1 MSHNLLLARV
11 YLREDDKLEG
21 KLAYRR
27 VLELLKEW
35 GVEGAT
41 VLKSVMGYGTTKSF
55 HYEGL
60 EVLSYGLPVVVE
72 FIDEEPKVMTAVERL
87 ISKFGNL
94 FITLEEVQV
103 CPYS

>member
-21 KLAYRR
+21 KIAYRR

-35 GVEGAT
+35 GISGAT
-41 VLKSVMGYGTTKSF
+41 VLKSIIGYGTTKSF

-72 FIDEEPKVMTAVERL
+72 FIDEESKVIMAVERL
-87 ISKFGNL
+87 LSKFGGL